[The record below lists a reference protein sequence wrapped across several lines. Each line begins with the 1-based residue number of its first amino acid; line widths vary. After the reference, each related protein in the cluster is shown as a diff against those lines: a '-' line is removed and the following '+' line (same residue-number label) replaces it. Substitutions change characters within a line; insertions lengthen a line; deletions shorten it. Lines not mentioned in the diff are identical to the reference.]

1 MSTKKHTSKNS
12 SRRNGK
18 RNNNLVITAA
28 VLVVVVIAIV
38 ILVNGKGSQQPAA
51 DTLPVEITVVQAYEK
66 YQEGT
71 YFLDVREQDEWDSFH
86 IPNTTLI
93 PLGELQTRLGELP
106 QDRPIVVVCRSGNR
120 SQAGRDIL
128 LEAGFQDVT
137 SMAGGVTQWS
147 NLGYP
152 IEGTRP

>member
-1 MSTKKHTSKNS
+1 MSTKKNTSKNS

-106 QDRPIVVVCRSGNR
+106 QDRSIVVVCRSGNR